1 MRHLEIIPWLSALA
15 LATACGSD
23 RTPPDAGA
31 RPDVGFFEPVDAGRG
46 DARPV
51 DAAPGQDAAPQSDAG
66 ASDASGA
73 DASSADAS
81 GADAT
86 ESDAGTTDAGGGDA
100 SPGDST
106 PGDGSIEDGGATA
119 DSALPD
125 TGPGDTGLGGDAGV
139 FTQGGGLVITEI
151 LARTAG
157 LEWIEVHNTS
167 NTAIL
172 LTSYSVSIFSHAAQG
187 NLPIRAGSDP
197 TGAGSIAVSLAPG
210 AYAVGVPNPANAA
223 SIPGNA
229 SFVFGAP
236 GALGANAFGDSGDVV
251 TIGDA
256 SAGDRLDYRAAA
268 TDPGVAIGAAE
279 YPVAPDAPMQLS
291 PPVDGAGGEL
301 GNDNGGVWCALV
313 FGGGTPGAVNR
324 SCAAFVISEV
334 LPNYDSFTTGAD
346 DGQEFIEI
354 AGPAG
359 GTLASLVL
367 VRVEGTTAP
376 AGTTET
382 PEIAITGTRMPL
394 DGLYV
399 VADNIPNM
407 PTVTSV
413 ANADQVTDLVMEN
426 GPDAVQ
432 LVRVGGTPVLLDAFA
447 YGAVTASLDRTRN
460 LAMVEGTP
468 TTNLSASSNYSVNFA
483 RADSEADTD
492 NNAADFHYDP
502 SPTPGARNG
511 QVNFAL
517 TALSPNNLLAASTG
531 TVTFTGTDFA
541 GQMQLPAFVQTPA
554 PTVSCPSSLTTTANT
569 LVCRVTWPSGQA
581 AAPLRVDVTLRTRA
595 EINLS
600 STLAGAFT
608 WTTANNET
616 NVAAECDFCNLQF
629 PTTLTAGP
637 GQGTQVAYGRIY
649 EAGRTDTTV
658 GGPAP
663 NILAEL
669 GYGRPGT
676 DPRTVNWTWTRA
688 TFNVETGN
696 DDEYQARIL
705 APGVGTYSFTYRFSL
720 DGGLSWSYADM
731 DGAGSNAGL
740 DFSTAQLGTLTVN

>member
-1 MRHLEIIPWLSALA
+1 MRHLEIVPWLSALA

-31 RPDVGFFEPVDAGRG
+31 RPDVGFFKPVDAGGG
-46 DARPV
+46 DAQPI
-51 DAAPGQDAAPQSDAG
+51 DAAPEQDAAPQTDAG
-66 ASDASGA
+66 FSDASGA
-73 DASSADAS
+73 DV
-81 GADAT
+81 T
-86 ESDAGTTDAGGGDA
+86 ESDAVITDAGGDDA
-100 SPGDST
+100 SLGDST
-106 PGDGSIEDGGATA
+106 PGDGAIGDGGATA
-119 DSALPD
+119 DAALPD
-125 TGPGDTGLGGDAGV
+125 SGPGDTGLGGDAGV

-157 LEWIEVHNTS
+157 LEWIEVHNTG

-187 NLPIRAGSDP
+187 NLPIRAGLDP
-197 TGAGSIAVSLAPG
+197 TGAGGIGVTLAPG
-210 AYAVGVPNPANAA
+210 SYAVGVPNPADAA
-223 SIPGNA
+223 NIPGNA

-256 SAGDRLDYRAAA
+256 GAGDRLDYRAAA
-268 TDPGVAIGAAE
+268 TDPGVAIGATE
-279 YPVAPDAPMQLS
+279 YPLAAEAPMQLS
-291 PPVDGAGGEL
+291 PPVDGPGGEL

-313 FGGGTPGAVNR
+313 FGSGTPGAVNR
-324 SCAAFVISEV
+324 SCDSFVISEV
-334 LPNYDSFTTGAD
+334 LPNYDSFTTGVD

-359 GTLASLVL
+359 GALTNLVL

-399 VADNIPNM
+399 VADNLPGA

-413 ANADQVTDLVMEN
+413 ANADQVVDLVMEN

-447 YGAVTASLDRTRN
+447 YGAVTATLDRTRN

-468 TTNLSASSNYSVNFA
+468 ATNISASSNYSVNFA
-483 RADSEADTD
+483 RADSEADTND
-492 NNAADFHYDP
+492 NAADFHYDP

-517 TALSPNNLLAASTG
+517 TALSPNNLVAASTG

-541 GQMQLPAFVQTPA
+541 GQMQLPVFVQTPA
-554 PTVSCPSSLTTTANT
+554 PTVSCPSSLTTVANT
-569 LVCRVTWPSGQA
+569 LVCRVTWPAGQA

-600 STLAGAFT
+600 STLADAFT

-637 GQGTQVAYGRIY
+637 GQQTQIAFGRIY

-669 GYGRPGT
+669 GYGRTGT
-676 DPRTVNWTWTRA
+676 NPRTVNWTWTRA

-705 APGVGTYSFTYRFSL
+705 APGVGSYSFTYRFSL
-720 DGGLSWSYADM
+720 DGGLTWSYADM